1 MPNSA
6 QSHRAASRLPQ
17 RRADALLV
25 EDDELSALF
34 ATEALQQFG
43 CDVSLARDGEE
54 AVSATADHRFDVI
67 FMDYHLPLR
76 DGLEATKLIR
86 GAEAQM
92 NAPAIPIVGLTAS
105 TSAEERAQCLEAGMN
120 DVLCKPFFLAEML
133 QMLDRWVPDHQA
145 G

>member
-6 QSHRAASRLPQ
+6 QSNGAASRVSQ

-25 EDDELSALF
+25 EDDELSALY
-34 ATEALQQFG
+34 ATEALRQFG

-86 GAEAQM
+86 RAEAQM
-92 NAPAIPIVGLTAS
+92 NASAIPIVGLTAS
-105 TSAEERAQCLEAGMN
+105 TSPEERAQCLKAGMN
-120 DVLCKPFFLAEML
+120 DVLCKPFLLVEML